1 MLQRPSSFSRP
12 TFAGVANQVAPLTE
26 HSIREK
32 REKEGGEKW
41 NQNSLNALWR
51 PGEHTGPLR
60 HPTTVYKGN
69 KKETFNTWK

>member
-12 TFAGVANQVAPLTE
+12 TFVGVANQVAPLTE
-26 HSIREK
+26 HSIREE
-32 REKEGGEKW
+32 REKEKGEKL

-51 PGEHTGPLR
+51 PGEYTGPLW

-69 KKETFNTWK
+69 KKETFNTRN